1 MSFRLE
7 HQFTGAYADKA
18 DFGEQLGE
26 MCLGFARAAF
36 GHHEVSKN
44 VEGQVKTT
52 AEKAN
57 IFAIVAFILTIPISG
72 LLTLAGA
79 ISLAASR
86 THAQNY
92 SEYAQNVL
100 EHKAQ

>member
-1 MSFRLE
+1 MRLE
-7 HQFTGAYADKA
+7 HQFTGSYADKA
-18 DFGEQLGE
+18 DFGEQFGE
-26 MCLGFARAAF
+26 LCLGFARVAF

-44 VEGQVKTT
+44 IRGNVRNT

-72 LLTLAGA
+72 LMTLVGT

-92 SEYAQNVL
+92 SEYAQNIL
-100 EHKAQ
+100 SKQKTQ